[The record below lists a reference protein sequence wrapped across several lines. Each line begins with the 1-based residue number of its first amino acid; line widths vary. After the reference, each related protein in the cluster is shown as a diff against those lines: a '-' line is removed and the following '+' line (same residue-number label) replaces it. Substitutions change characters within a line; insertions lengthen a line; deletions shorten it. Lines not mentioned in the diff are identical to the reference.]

1 MRLEW
6 CWGRGDP
13 VLALPVLTWKAIHEL
28 IGFPKVQSPQMQ
40 WVAGP
45 LALWSREDCG
55 GSELPV
61 S

>member
-13 VLALPVLTWKAIHEL
+13 VPALPVPMWKAIHEL
-28 IGFPKVQSPQMQ
+28 IASAQGFPEVQSPQMQ

-45 LALWSREDCG
+45 IA
-55 GSELPV
+55 P
-61 S
+61 